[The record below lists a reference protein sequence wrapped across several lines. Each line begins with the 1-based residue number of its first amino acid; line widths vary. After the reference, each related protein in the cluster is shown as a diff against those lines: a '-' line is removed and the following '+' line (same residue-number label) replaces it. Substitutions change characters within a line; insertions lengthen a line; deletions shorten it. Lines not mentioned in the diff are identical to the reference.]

1 MTHII
6 KLIVLREI
14 EMRYRYIH
22 EEFSFDRRTWE
33 VTSDKPLSRFEVEK
47 LCSVHGFDSSTLN
60 HKDKTVEFCGTD
72 YGDNAEHTTWE
83 HEGATVKEMDYD

>member
-83 HEGATVKEMDYD
+83 REGATVKEMDYD

>member
-1 MTHII
+1 M
-6 KLIVLREI
+6 K
-14 EMRYRYIH
+14 YRYIH

-47 LCSVHGFDSSTLN
+47 LCSEHGFDISKFSY
-60 HKDKTVEFCGTD
+60 KDKTVEFCGTE

-83 HEGATVKEMDYD
+83 HEGATIKEMDYD